1 MLIDFHCHRTAPFAV
16 TCTDTPSSGPAPAA
30 EPSALLSCQ
39 GLLPGRWNA
48 ELQDMLL
55 SNLISDSGLQ
65 MGEVGLDRR
74 FKDVLPMDRQTEI
87 LRTMLHFAVEHDKSI
102 SLHCVQATE
111 VMLNILRE
119 SSFRPHG
126 VLWHGFTGSRETA
139 AVLSGLKVIVSIG
152 PRFRGNLLDIFEANR
167 ALVPETDYEG
177 SDPAEHES
185 ILKAQYDRF
194 SRELQMTPDEILGH
208 TEKLFKAFS
217 PNPGC

>member
-16 TCTDTPSSGPAPAA
+16 ACMDTPSSGPAPAA

-48 ELQDMLL
+48 ELQDLLL

-102 SLHCVQATE
+102 SLQ
-111 VMLNILRE
+111 LILAPHHAE
-119 SSFRPHG
+119 S
-126 VLWHGFTGSRETA
+126 L
-139 AVLSGLKVIVSIG
+139 
-152 PRFRGNLLDIFEANR
+152 
-167 ALVPETDYEG
+167 
-177 SDPAEHES
+177 
-185 ILKAQYDRF
+185 F
-194 SRELQMTPDEILGH
+194 SRR
-208 TEKLFKAFS
+208 A
-217 PNPGC
+217 